1 MTMNEKKYCV
11 ALWQYV
17 TVMTANTTNITKL
30 IDRMAFSPFE
40 SVSPAKTFAKTRAL
54 SVPAPAPNRAHG
66 CCIWIGTNGSLA
78 QSTGSPAA
86 PGFERAPSQ
95 KRAPS
100 SQKTDSLT
108 IALLPQPTVMPAML
122 PVLYPQSSFASDRP
136 LSKTNC
142 PRSPV
147 AWSNLRGFHVTLSG
161 ISS

>member
-95 KRAPS
+95 KKGALFPKNRQSHHRAAS
-100 SQKTDSLT
+100 SANRHAGNAAC
-108 IALLPQPTVMPAML
+108 AL
-122 PVLYPQSSFASDRP
+122 SS
-136 LSKTNC
+136 KQ
-142 PRSPV
+142 
-147 AWSNLRGFHVTLSG
+147 LRLR
-161 ISS
+161 